1 MEELAKYRTAQYEP
15 ARYTLKIKDWDR
27 GGFRLHIIDCLVVG
41 ESKSQYKIRL
51 SQPTHNRRAGDELW
65 VRKHNVEFKNPP
77 VKEINYWQ
85 NIY

>member
-1 MEELAKYRTAQYEP
+1 MNEP
-15 ARYTLKIKDWDR
+15 AYYMLKIGNWSEN
-27 GGFRLHIIDCLVVG
+27 GFSLYRIDCKVIG

-51 SQPTHNRRAGDELW
+51 SQSTHNRRAGDELW
-65 VRKHNVEFKNPP
+65 VRKYNVEFKNPP